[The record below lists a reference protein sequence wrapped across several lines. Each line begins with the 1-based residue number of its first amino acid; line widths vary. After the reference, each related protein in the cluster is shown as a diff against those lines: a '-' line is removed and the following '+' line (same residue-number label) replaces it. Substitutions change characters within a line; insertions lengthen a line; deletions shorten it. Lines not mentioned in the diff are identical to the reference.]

1 MRESDSWE
9 HDEVVTRL
17 GRRSGVPITV
27 AVHSRALGPAVG
39 GTRLRH
45 YPHWRDGLADA
56 LRLSTGMTY
65 KCAAAGLPFGGG
77 KSVLA
82 VPAGTPVTVA
92 LRKAL
97 LADLG
102 ELIETFEGTYLTG
115 PDVGTG
121 PADMVT
127 LRQWTPHAFCLP
139 EEHGGTGSS
148 SGPTAAGVLA
158 ALRAGARSVFGTA
171 SMAGRRAV
179 VIGMG
184 NVGSLLA
191 DALAAAGAEVVVSDV
206 DASRGA
212 GYRWAEPDAA
222 LNLETDV
229 LIPAAVG
236 GVFGPSTVVNAPLVV
251 GPANNQLTENT
262 VADRLAGQGT
272 VWIPDFVA
280 SAGGVVYTLSREFSG
295 LDHTAASARVEEIE
309 TTTSDLLTAAGEAGT
324 TPLHEAM
331 ELVRRRLA
339 HGSLALAEG

>member
-27 AVHSRALGPAVG
+27 AVHSRVLGPAVG
-39 GTRLRH
+39 GARLRQ
-45 YPHWRDGLADA
+45 YPHWRDGVADA
-56 LRLSTGMTY
+56 LRLSSGMTA
-65 KCAAAGLPFGGG
+65 KCAVAGLPFGGG

-82 VPAGTPVTVA
+82 VPADIAVTPA
-92 LRKAL
+92 LRQAL

-102 ELIETFEGTYLTG
+102 ELIETFDGTYLTG

-121 PADMVT
+121 PADMVA

-158 ALRAGARSVFGTA
+158 ALRAGARSVFGGE

-184 NVGSLLA
+184 SVGSLIA
-191 DALAAAGAEVVVSDV
+191 GALSAAGAEVVVSDV
-206 DASRGA
+206 DASRG
-212 GYRWAEPDAA
+212 GGHRWAEPDVA
-222 LNLETDV
+222 LHLEADV
-229 LIPAAVG
+229 VIPAAVG

-251 GPANNQLTENT
+251 GPANNQLTSDS
-262 VADRLAGQGT
+262 VADALARQGT

-295 LDHTAASARVEEIE
+295 LDHAAASAKVEQIE
-309 TTTSDLLTAAGEAGT
+309 TTTAGLLAAATEAGT

-331 ELVRRRLA
+331 ALVDRRLA
-339 HGSLALAEG
+339 QGNLAMAEG

>member
-9 HDEVVTRL
+9 HDEVVTRS

-39 GTRLRH
+39 GTRLRQ
-45 YPHWRDGLADA
+45 YPHWRDGVADA
-56 LRLSTGMTY
+56 LRLSSGMTY

-82 VPAGTPVTVA
+82 LPPDTPVTPA
-92 LRKAL
+92 LREAL

-102 ELIETFEGTYLTG
+102 ELIETFGGTYLTG
-115 PDVGTG
+115 PDIGTG
-121 PADMVT
+121 PADMLA
-127 LRQWTPHAFCLP
+127 LRQWTPHAFCVP

-158 ALRAGARSVFGTA
+158 ALRAGARSVFGTD

-184 NVGSLLA
+184 SVGSLLA
-191 DALAAAGAEVVVSDV
+191 DALSAAGAEVVVSDV

-212 GYRWAEPDAA
+212 GYRWADPEQAMT
-222 LNLETDV
+222 LETDV
-229 LIPAAVG
+229 LVPAAVG
-236 GVFGPSTVVNAPLVV
+236 GVLGPSTVVNAPLVV
-251 GPANNQLTENT
+251 GPANNQLTDDS
-262 VADRLAGQGT
+262 VADLLARQGT
-272 VWIPDFVA
+272 VWVPDFVA

-295 LDHTAASARVEEIE
+295 LDHTAASVRVEQIE
-309 TTTSDLLTAAGEAGT
+309 TTTSGLLAAAAEAGT

-331 ELVRRRLA
+331 ALVRRRLA
-339 HGSLALAEG
+339 GSNLAMADG

>member
-17 GRRSGVPITV
+17 GRRSEVPITV

-39 GTRLRH
+39 GARLRH

-56 LRLSTGMTY
+56 LRLSSGMTS

-82 VPAGTPVTVA
+82 VPAGTPVTPA
-92 LRKAL
+92 LREAL

-102 ELIETFEGTYLTG
+102 ELIETFHGTYLTG

-121 PADMVT
+121 PADMLA
-127 LRQWTPHAFCLP
+127 LRRWTPHAFCLP

-158 ALRAGARSVFGTA
+158 ALRAGARSVFGTE
-171 SMAGRRAV
+171 SMTGRRAV

-184 NVGSLLA
+184 SVGSLLA
-191 DALAAAGAEVVVSDV
+191 GALSDAGAEVVVSDV

-212 GYRWAEPDAA
+212 GYRWADPDAA
-222 LNLETDV
+222 LLLETDV

-251 GPANNQLTENT
+251 GPANNQLTDDS
-262 VADRLAGQGT
+262 VADLLARQGT

-295 LDHTAASARVEEIE
+295 LDHQAASERVEQISS
-309 TTTSDLLTAAGEAGT
+309 TTSDLLAAAAEAGT

-331 ELVRRRLA
+331 DLVRRRLA
-339 HGSLALAEG
+339 QGRLAMAES

>member
-39 GTRLRH
+39 GARLRH
-45 YPHWRDGLADA
+45 YPHWHDGLADA
-56 LRLSTGMTY
+56 LRLSSGMTN

-82 VPAGTPVTVA
+82 VPADTPVTVA

-102 ELIETFEGTYLTG
+102 ELIETFDGTYLTG

-121 PADMVT
+121 PADMLA

-148 SGPTAAGVLA
+148 SDPTAAGVLA
-158 ALRAGARSVFGTA
+158 ALRAGAKSVFGTE
-171 SMAGRRAV
+171 SMIGRRAV

-184 NVGSLLA
+184 SVGSLLA
-191 DALAAAGAEVVVSDV
+191 SALSAAGAEVVVSDV
-206 DASRGA
+206 DASRHA
-212 GYRWAEPDAA
+212 GHRWADPDVA
-222 LNLETDV
+222 LRMETDV

-251 GPANNQLTENT
+251 GPANNQLTDDS
-262 VADRLAGQGT
+262 VADLLARQGT
-272 VWIPDFVA
+272 VWVPDFVA

-295 LDHTAASARVEEIE
+295 LDHTAASERVEQIE
-309 TTTSDLLTAAGEAGT
+309 TTTSGLLAAAAEAGT

-339 HGSLALAEG
+339 RGSLAMAEG